1 MIENYSLAHVAVR
14 MVDEPPLISEEPMDS
29 PDAAVRVIS
38 RFLEG
43 MDREYFC
50 VVNLQSGMR
59 PICMNIVSI
68 GTLGYS
74 VAHPREVFKSAI
86 LSNAAS
92 IILIHN
98 HPSGRMVPSEEDLE
112 ITSRLQQ
119 AGSLIGIPVE
129 DHIITGRSG
138 DYYSFGDHGILPQN
152 GQMMQTA
159 AE

>member
-1 MIENYSLAHVAVR
+1 MRENYNLAHVAVR
-14 MVDEPPLISEEPMDS
+14 MVDEPPLISDEPMNS
-29 PDAAVRVIS
+29 PDAAVRVIGA
-38 RFLEG
+38 FLEG

-50 VVNLQSGMR
+50 VVNLQSDLR
-59 PICMNIVSI
+59 PMSMNIVSI
-68 GTLGYS
+68 GALSCS
-74 VAHPREVFKSAI
+74 VVHPREVFKSAI

-98 HPSGRMVPSEEDLE
+98 HPSGKLTPSEEDME
-112 ITSRLQQ
+112 ITNRLQQ
-119 AGSLIGIPVE
+119 AGSLIGIPVA

-138 DYYSFGDHGILPQN
+138 DYFSFGNHGILPEH